1 MSIGDLTVAN
11 AILLDDRIA
20 KPVKQIFETIK
31 PLIGTSNS
39 SNTVIS
45 ILIQSKTKLIVLT
58 KESKNCQKK
67 LKLS

>member
-11 AILLDDRIA
+11 VILLDDRIA

-58 KESKNCQKK
+58 K
-67 LKLS
+67 